1 MGRTSQPSMFDPLPE
16 SDIDAAPLD
25 IVSLATIRGLG
36 SHCLR
41 KLAEHFK
48 RLSRVWEASAD
59 EIEEVLHSAR
69 VPAAGEI
76 ARIVTTDRDALRSK
90 GEAELRMLSERRI
103 AIVSRSD
110 PLFPDGVKDAR
121 PGVYWLFVEGDPNA
135 LQLSNTVGVVGTRKA
150 SKQGRAAATHVALWL
165 ARRGLTIVSGLA
177 EGIDAAAQ
185 QVAVDA
191 GQPTI
196 AVLGHGLSLVFPAST
211 ARLRQEIVR
220 ANGAVVAEYLPSERY
235 ERSKFIARNR
245 IQAAL
250 SGVLVPVEADYGSGT
265 ARTVRFAHEYG
276 RQLVGVQ
283 LNGEAGIHRLLGE
296 LGAPIIDLTS
306 PSANAEFAEILSET
320 FQRPIPV
327 EAPIPTGQLLS
338 RLVEDF
344 RDIADRYPIKEED
357 IDGLVEQLRTVLRE
371 ARSSDAN

>member
-1 MGRTSQPSMFDPLPE
+1 MGQTSQPSLFDPLPE

-36 SHCLR
+36 FHSLR

-59 EIEEVLHSAR
+59 EIEAVLHSAK

-76 ARIVTTDRDALRSK
+76 AQLITTDCDGLRSK
-90 GEAELRMLSERRI
+90 GEAELRRLSERRI

-110 PLFPDGVKDAR
+110 PLFPDRVKDAR
-121 PGVYWLFVEGDPNA
+121 PGVYWLFVEGEPST
-135 LQLSNTVGVVGTRKA
+135 LQLSDTVGVVGTRKA
-150 SKQGRAAATHVALWL
+150 SNQGKAAATRVAWWL

-196 AVLGHGLSLVFPAST
+196 AVLGHGLSIVFPAST

-235 ERSKFIARNR
+235 DRSKFIARNR

-276 RQLVGVQ
+276 RRLVGVR
-283 LNGEAGIHRLLGE
+283 LNGEAGVHRLLAE
-296 LGAPIIDLTS
+296 LAAPIIDLTS
-306 PSANAEFAEILSET
+306 STANAEFAEILSET
-320 FQRPIPV
+320 FQRPVPV
-327 EAPIPTGQLLS
+327 EAQIPTSQLLS
-338 RLVEDF
+338 RLVEEFHDLV
-344 RDIADRYPIKEED
+344 DRYPIKDED
-357 IDGLVEQLRTVLRE
+357 LDALTERLRAVLRE
-371 ARSSDAN
+371 ASSSDAD